1 MHSLYRWRTLLT
13 VWNIYPL
20 HSLDTKYHFFFF
32 IIKEEFVHKSW
43 IFLHSN
49 TDCSVNSLR
58 YVTKSR
64 PCKRRKL
71 SIDRLPHCVR
81 TEETDYRSV
90 VLQSDH
96 VPCKRELP
104 LRSVVAVVK
113 VLWPFVQKFLKHPS
127 PKLRYFLWHFQQI
140 AVWSIAAQKHL
151 NGACS

>member
-1 MHSLYRWRTLLT
+1 M
-13 VWNIYPL
+13 
-20 HSLDTKYHFFFF
+20 
-32 IIKEEFVHKSW
+32 HKSW

-81 TEETDYRSV
+81 TVETDYRSV

-127 PKLRYFLWHFQQI
+127 PKLRNFLWHFQQI
-140 AVWSIAAQKHL
+140 AV
-151 NGACS
+151 